1 MKMLAH
7 LMSAAERAACVV
19 GALTE
24 LTWTAIAAARL
35 TLRGR
40 NRP

>member
-1 MKMLAH
+1 MKMLAR
-7 LMSAAERAACVV
+7 LMTAAERAAHLA

-24 LTWTAIAAARL
+24 LAWTALAVVRL